1 MYAKIVGIILMGIG
15 VFGTVWL
22 ICRRRSNGSA
32 VSGTGRNA
40 DPVTEHLD
48 SAGRRNSD
56 IEAAERRAADL
67 ERQQAETIGRAAE
80 GNKQGQE
87 LVQKAQHILHS
98 AKHTSSNR

>member
-1 MYAKIVGIILMGIG
+1 MYAKIAGIVLMGIG
-15 VFGTVWL
+15 VFGVIWL
-22 ICRRRSNGSA
+22 ICRRDSDRRTGK
-32 VSGTGRNA
+32 GTGRHT
-40 DPVTEHLD
+40 DPVRDHLD
-48 SAGRRNSD
+48 RAGQRNSD

-80 GNKQGQE
+80 GNRQSQE